1 MLAKRIIPCLDVKEG
16 RVVKGVRF
24 VDLRDAGDPVAQAR
38 VYDAERADE
47 LVFLDIT
54 ASHERREIVRDMVR
68 RVAEAVFIPFTVGGG
83 LSTVE
88 EIRDILAAGA
98 DKVSINSAAVRRPA
112 LVGEGARRFG
122 SQCMVVAIDARRL
135 PSEGQEAPR
144 WEVYVHGGRRPTG
157 RDAVA
162 WAREA
167 EARGAGEILLT
178 SMDADG
184 TQAGYDVALL
194 QAVSSAVGIPVIASG
209 GAGTLEHFYEA
220 LTEGG
225 ASAALA
231 ASLFHYRQLRIAE
244 VKAYLAGRGV
254 PVRI

>member
-24 VDLRDAGDPVAQAR
+24 VNLRDAGDPVEQAM

-54 ASHERREIVRDMVR
+54 ASHERRQIMRAIVR
-68 RVAEAVFIPFTVGGG
+68 RVAETVFIPFTVGGG
-83 LSTVE
+83 LRTVE

-98 DKVSINSAAVRRPA
+98 DKISINSPAVRRPG
-112 LVGEGARRFG
+112 LISDGAQRFG
-122 SQCMVVAIDARRL
+122 SQCIVVAIDAKRL
-135 PSEGQEAPR
+135 PSEEGTPRR
-144 WEVYVHGGRRPTG
+144 WEVYINGGRVRTG

-162 WAREA
+162 WALEA
-167 EARGAGEILLT
+167 QERGAGEILLT

-184 TQAGYDVALL
+184 TQDGYDLALL
-194 QAVSSAVGIPVIASG
+194 QAVAGAVRIPIIASG
-209 GAGTLEHFYEA
+209 GAGSRAHFYEA
-220 LTEGG
+220 LTRGG

-231 ASLFHYRQLRIAE
+231 ASLFHYRQLTVAQ
-244 VKAYLAGRGV
+244 VKNYLAERGV
-254 PVRI
+254 PVRR